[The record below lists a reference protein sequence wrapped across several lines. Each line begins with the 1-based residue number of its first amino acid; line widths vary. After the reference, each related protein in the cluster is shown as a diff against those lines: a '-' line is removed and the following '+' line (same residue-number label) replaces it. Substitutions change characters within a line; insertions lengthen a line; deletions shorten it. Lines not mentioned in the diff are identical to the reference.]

1 LGFIKSTETKK
12 TGKLRFNDQTK
23 GEEIANSVSHGIP
36 ALLSFAGIFVLSW
49 LCIHNH
55 KGILAL
61 VSVIVFCASFTLL
74 YLNSCLFHA
83 ITNVKVKKVLQILDH
98 CMIYVMIAGSYT
110 PVCLTYIKGFWGY
123 FILSI
128 NYLCMIVGIA
138 VNLIDMHKFYRLSQ
152 ILYLV
157 SGWILLV
164 GAVPVVKAIPFKG
177 LMLLLAGGIFYT
189 LGVIFYNLK
198 DKRYMHFVFHLFV
211 TAGSV
216 WHFLFVVNYLCL

>member
-1 LGFIKSTETKK
+1 
-12 TGKLRFNDQTK
+12 
-23 GEEIANSVSHGIP
+23 
-36 ALLSFAGIFVLSW
+36 
-49 LCIHNH
+49 
-55 KGILAL
+55 
-61 VSVIVFCASFTLL
+61 
-74 YLNSCLFHA
+74 
-83 ITNVKVKKVLQILDH
+83 
-98 CMIYVMIAGSYT
+98 MIYVMIAGSYT